1 MNIRRNTHQRGQAM
15 VEALIAAA
23 LVLVPLFLA
32 IPIIAKYQDIK
43 TYTVHAARYAAW
55 ERTVWFG
62 GAAAESFGLG
72 SGGTFSNKWDANEK
86 TDEHIRA
93 EIGARLLSDSGTTH
107 FKDTDRTSASWVGG
121 NTKPLWRDRRGTTLL
136 QSYSDISN
144 NTRGGYTALG
154 SYDATLASDKAP
166 GTVNDLITPL
176 VNAGSVVSSFMVDT
190 RGLYTADVKIAV
202 KQVAFNV
209 DAGLGPCTSCPT
221 DDYLATGTKLGF
233 SAKNVILAN
242 GWNANGPGSHAE
254 YSTAAGKKKMSVYN
268 QVRGLTPSSLLQ
280 PDDGGI
286 IAGIMSV
293 LKVVALVFFPEL
305 STIDLGRIE
314 VDRVPPDRL
323 Q

>member
-1 MNIRRNTHQRGQAM
+1 MKRIHTLHQRGQAM
-15 VEALIAAA
+15 IEALIAAA
-23 LVLVPLFLA
+23 LVMVPLFLA
-32 IPIIAKYQDIK
+32 IPVIAKYQDIK
-43 TYTVHAARYAAW
+43 TYTVQAARYAAW

-62 GAAAESFGLG
+62 GAAAETFGIG
-72 SGGTFSNKWDANEK
+72 SGTFSNKWDANEK
-86 TDEHIRA
+86 TDEQIRV
-93 EIGARLLSDSGTTH
+93 EIAARLLSDSGTTP
-107 FKDTDRTSASWVGG
+107 FNDTDKSGGSWVGG
-121 NTKPLWRDRRGTTLL
+121 GTKMLWRDRRGNTLL
-136 QSYSDISN
+136 QSYGDIAN

-176 VNAGSVVSSFMVDT
+176 VNAGSVVSNFIVDT

-202 KQVAFNV
+202 REVAYNV
-209 DAGLGPCTSCPT
+209 DAGLGPCPSCPVE
-221 DDYLATGTKLGF
+221 DYLATGTKLAF
-233 SAKNVILAN
+233 SSKNVILAN
-242 GWNANGPGSHAE
+242 GWNANGPGSQDE
-254 YSTAAGKKKMSVYN
+254 YSTAAGKKKISVYN

-293 LKVVALVFFPEL
+293 LKVVALIFFPEL

-323 Q
+323 K

>member
-1 MNIRRNTHQRGQAM
+1 MI
-15 VEALIAAA
+15 EALVAAA

-43 TYTVHAARYAAW
+43 TYTVQAARYVAW

-62 GAAAESFGLG
+62 GAAAESFGIG

-86 TDEHIRA
+86 TDDQIRA
-93 EIGARLLSDSGTTH
+93 EIGARLLSDSGTAP
-107 FKDTDRTSASWVGG
+107 FKDTDKSGGSWVGG
-121 NTKPLWRDRRGTTLL
+121 NSKLFWRDRRNNTLL
-136 QSYSDISN
+136 NSYGDISN

-154 SYDATLASDKAP
+154 SYDDTLASDKAP

-176 VNAGSVVSSFMVDT
+176 VEAGSVVSNFMVDT

-202 KQVAFNV
+202 RQVAFNTN
-209 DAGLGPCTSCPT
+209 AGLGGCSGCPVE
-221 DDYLATGTKLGF
+221 YLATGTTSAF

-242 GWNANGPGSHAE
+242 GWNANGPGSLSE

-268 QVRGLTPSSLLQ
+268 QTRGLTPSSLLQ
-280 PDDGGI
+280 PSEGGVFDTV
-286 IAGIMSV
+286 MKV
-293 LKVVALVFFPEL
+293 LKAIALVFFPEL
-305 STIDLGRIE
+305 STLDLGRIE

-323 Q
+323 P

>member
-1 MNIRRNTHQRGQAM
+1 M

-23 LVLVPLFLA
+23 LVMVPLFLA
-32 IPIIAKYQDIK
+32 IPVIAKYMDIK
-43 TYTVHAARYAAW
+43 AYTVQAARYAAW

-62 GAAAESFGLG
+62 GAAAESFGIG

-86 TDEHIRA
+86 TDEQIRV
-93 EIGARLLSDSGTTH
+93 EIGARLLSDSGTTA
-107 FKDTDRTSASWVGG
+107 FKDTDKTAGSWVGG
-121 NTKPLWRDRRGTTLL
+121 SSKPLWRDRRGNTLL
-136 QSYSDISN
+136 DNYGDVSN

-154 SYDATLASDKAP
+154 SYDASLASDKAP

-176 VNAGSVVSSFMVDT
+176 VNAGSVVSNFMVDT
-190 RGLYTADVKIAV
+190 RGLYTADVTIAV
-202 KQVAFNV
+202 KQVAYNTN
-209 DAGLGPCTSCPT
+209 AGLGPCATCT
-221 DDYLATGTKLGF
+221 VDDYIATGAKLGF
-233 SAKNVILAN
+233 SAKSVILAN
-242 GWNANGPGSHAE
+242 GWNANGPGSQDD
-254 YSTAAGKKKMSVYN
+254 YSTVAGKKKMSVYN

-305 STIDLGRIE
+305 STIELGRIE

>member
-1 MNIRRNTHQRGQAM
+1 M

-23 LVLVPLFLA
+23 LVMVPLFLA
-32 IPIIAKYQDIK
+32 IPVIAKYMDIK
-43 TYTVHAARYAAW
+43 AYTVQAARYAAW

-62 GAAAESFGLG
+62 GAAAESFGIG

-86 TDEHIRA
+86 TDDQIRA
-93 EIGARLLSDSGTTH
+93 EIGARLLSDSGATA
-107 FKDTDRTSASWVGG
+107 FKDTDKTSGSWVGG
-121 NTKPLWRDRRGTTLL
+121 SAKPLWRDRRGNVLL
-136 QSYSDISN
+136 QSYGDISN
-144 NTRGGYTALG
+144 NTRGA
-154 SYDATLASDKAP
+154 DKASDIAP

-176 VNAGSVVSSFMVDT
+176 VNAGSVVSNFMVDT

-202 KQVAFNV
+202 RQVAYNV
-209 DAGLGPCTSCPT
+209 DAGLGPCPTCTT
-221 DDYLATGTKLGF
+221 DDYIVASGAKLGF

-242 GWNANGPGSHAE
+242 GWNANGPGSQDE